1 MLYLTNL
8 LWARYLSLV
17 HKEHYYYV
25 WFELILPAR
34 FVLLLCFVW
43 VCVFCDVKY
52 FVTYWTHF
60 RIYTNTMKSHTFCCT
75 LSTNL
80 LLQDYYLKFHRQI
93 VESVVS
99 KFSKRQ
105 EMEKFSLCSGILML
119 LDYRII
125 KEDEKI
131 IFVCLLRINWK
142 TDSFIYKTRYW
153 NATLMP
159 EQQWLYLFPEKN
171 VNPHCIL

>member
-25 WFELILPAR
+25 WFESILPVR
-34 FVLLLCFVW
+34 FVFLLCEC
-43 VCVFCDVKY
+43 VCCDVKY

-60 RIYTNTMKSHTFCCT
+60 RINTSIMKSHTFCCT
-75 LSTNL
+75 LSSNL

-125 KEDEKI
+125 KKKTY
-131 IFVCLLRINWK
+131 FLCVC
-142 TDSFIYKTRYW
+142 Y
-153 NATLMP
+153 
-159 EQQWLYLFPEKN
+159 E
-171 VNPHCIL
+171 